1 MQVVQLYEKINENSE
16 REPNNSNIEDILNKL
31 VYNAKDVDKVK
42 LVSFRMN
49 KKILIFFSRLSFS
62 VYQKPRL
69 YISKGYVLF
78 LF

>member
-49 KKILIFFSRLSFS
+49 KKILIFFSRLSVS